1 MAGNGGGGSKQVR
14 VAVILC
20 TYIQEVSGSSP
31 GQDTDKSD

>member
-1 MAGNGGGGSKQVR
+1 MGLGSKHVD
-14 VAVILC
+14 VAVMLC